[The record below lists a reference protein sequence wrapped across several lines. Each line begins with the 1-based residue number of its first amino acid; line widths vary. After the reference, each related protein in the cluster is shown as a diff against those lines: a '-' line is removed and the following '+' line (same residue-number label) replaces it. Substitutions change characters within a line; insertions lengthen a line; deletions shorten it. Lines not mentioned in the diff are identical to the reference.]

1 MNFGVIFFIT
11 YSLYARFVLHEFAK
25 TEKSRTV
32 RTLCSPIIG
41 QALGLVQSSDITI
54 VQNNFKTKYTKEE
67 AEDEGENL
75 FIDQC
80 VLSSH
85 MTAIIIT
92 FATLWAGGRR
102 PRPSTPPSHLARSTS
117 HLLINYAY
125 GRKTSLR
132 H

>member
-1 MNFGVIFFIT
+1 M
-11 YSLYARFVLHEFAK
+11 
-25 TEKSRTV
+25 
-32 RTLCSPIIG
+32 
-41 QALGLVQSSDITI
+41 SDIIISATKSF
-54 VQNNFKTKYTKEE
+54 QNNIGTYLSIYEKEE
-67 AEDEGENL
+67 VGGECGRENL

-102 PRPSTPPSHLARSTS
+102 LRPSTPPSHLARSTH
-117 HLLINYAY
+117 HLLINYAH